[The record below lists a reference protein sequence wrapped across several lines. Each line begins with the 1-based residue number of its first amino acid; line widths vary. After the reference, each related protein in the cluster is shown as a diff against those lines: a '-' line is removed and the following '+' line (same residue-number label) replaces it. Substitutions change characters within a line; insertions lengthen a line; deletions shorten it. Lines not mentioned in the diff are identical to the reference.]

1 MFVTVL
7 LNHINHEPVAIYF
20 GLTYSVNADNLYAI
34 SAIANK
40 D

>member
-1 MFVTVL
+1 MNPGEKGFALKWKTF
-7 LNHINHEPVAIYF
+7 AIYF